1 MKSDKIQRAIGMI
14 DDDLIEAAD
23 REGSAM
29 KHKKFF
35 TRVGLLAACL
45 ALIVTA
51 AVVVPRLSPDE
62 GSNAGGTDGK
72 INLHAEIKPSG
83 ADCVLTNEEAY
94 AYIQENLASWESSWR
109 AWNDTTGAEHFRI
122 SPTGYSHVR
131 TGGSG
136 NELILNARD
145 FLIYDGDKLFAIATV
160 IKEPDRI
167 SGSPMWGSEWLPKYQ
182 AFLEAH
188 RGEALVYLY
197 VGDVDAILTPDGQI
211 VTLLQLEPGAGLQD
225 VIDPAEQEQYYA
237 FFRREENTYIP

>member
-1 MKSDKIQRAIGMI
+1 MKSDKLQRAIGRI

-23 REGSAM
+23 REGISM
-29 KHKKFF
+29 KRKKIF

-45 ALIVTA
+45 ALVVTA
-51 AVVVPRLSPDE
+51 AVVVPRLTRLDE

-94 AYIQENLASWESSWR
+94 AYIQENLASWKNTWS
-109 AWNDTTGAEHFRI
+109 AWNDTTGEEHFRI

-131 TGGSG
+131 TGDSG

-145 FLIYDGDKLFAIATV
+145 FLIYDGDELFAIATV

-167 SGSPMWGSEWLPKYQ
+167 SGGPMWGGPWLPEYQ
-182 AFLEAH
+182 TFLEAH
-188 RGEALVYLY
+188 KGEALVYLY
-197 VGDVDAILTPDGQI
+197 VGDVEAILTPDGQ
-211 VTLLQLEPGAGLQD
+211 LYAGSDLSNCIIPEEQD
-225 VIDPAEQEQYYA
+225 QYYA
-237 FFRREENTYIP
+237 FFHREENTYIP